1 MGFLDRAKAMAE
13 QAQQKLDEVQKDF
26 NAKQSGGATAGAG
39 APPVQYD
46 SAGRPIGA
54 DAPPEVPMEPAATG
68 AAPDATVHPAPPA
81 PAAGGFEPPAAAAT
95 APEAPP
101 AAPAP
106 PAPVAPDAPSGDPL
120 AQAPAAAPA
129 PPQEDATPG
138 LTSGDPL
145 AG

>member
-1 MGFLDRAKAMAE
+1 MGFLDKAKAMAE

-26 NAKQSGGATAGAG
+26 NAKQAGGSAAGSG

-54 DAPPEVPMEPAATG
+54 DAPAEVPVEPAATG
-68 AAPDATVHPAPPA
+68 AAPDATVR
-81 PAAGGFEPPAAAAT
+81 
-95 APEAPP
+95 P

-106 PAPVAPDAPSGDPL
+106 PAAGFEPAPPAPTTPTAPSGDPL
-120 AQAPAAAPA
+120 AEAATPA
-129 PPQEDATPG
+129 PGASPSEGATPG